1 MGMRKDISGA
11 PSNPEMALDQGNPG
25 GSKAGSLDL
34 DLPHGTLTWEEHI
47 RRRHSLLPL
56 RPAGSQPCSQ
66 RHLLF
71 SFYTSMLLC
80 VLKIIAECPITHTDV
95 N

>member
-1 MGMRKDISGA
+1 MRKDISGA

-34 DLPHGTLTWEEHI
+34 DLPHGTPTWEEHI

-56 RPAGSQPCSQ
+56 RPAGSQPVFPEAFTILFLHVNAAVCS
-66 RHLLF
+66 
-71 SFYTSMLLC
+71 
-80 VLKIIAECPITHTDV
+80 
-95 N
+95 